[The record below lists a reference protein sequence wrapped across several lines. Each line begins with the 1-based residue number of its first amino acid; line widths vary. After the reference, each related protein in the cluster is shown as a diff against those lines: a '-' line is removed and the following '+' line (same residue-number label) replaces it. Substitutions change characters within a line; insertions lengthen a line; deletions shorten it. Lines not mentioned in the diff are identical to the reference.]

1 MFNFI
6 FGILIAAF
14 LTYGLIKWVKY
25 DLEKQSLEKTQSVYR
40 IQFKKPSDKVD
51 LTKSQAIRS
60 HAVIATEYEDSYVVN
75 SDINSEKLR
84 KLIMEEFK
92 LKPSQVVVTSTP
104 FINPFL

>member
-14 LTYGLIKWVKY
+14 LSYGLIKWVKY
-25 DLEKQSLEKTQSVYR
+25 DLEKQSLEKRQSVYR
-40 IQFKKPSDKVD
+40 IQLKKPSDKID
-51 LTKSQAIRS
+51 LTKSQVIRS

-84 KLIMEEFK
+84 NLIMEEFK